1 MKKHQID
8 NLFRDKLEDYR
19 SIPSKDIWLKLQ
31 GNLVSK
37 KNNKQ
42 WLFLRIAAGLSI
54 VALVTYVLIF
64 SVRNDNRNQADSN
77 NISIQSDT
85 NNVTQKSSEES
96 NELAENPN
104 ILKEQ
109 LISNNPE
116 KDQNLTNQQ
125 NTLDHIRQSDI
136 ATEMIK
142 GKGFQLAMD
151 QDLYF
156 TKIMINKVE
165 VPVIDIKQ
173 EAPLLSVKVDNG
185 YKKPSVTITYVIGDL
200 NQETIEE
207 EDPKQSKLK
216 KAWEFAKNVKNGE
229 EKLPNL
235 REIKNEL
242 LAFNKKKNKT
252 QDNNN

>member
-8 NLFRDKLEDYR
+8 NLFHAKLEDYQH
-19 SIPSKDIWLKLQ
+19 IPSKDIWLKLQ
-31 GNLVSK
+31 GNLESK

-42 WLFLRIAAGLSI
+42 WLFLKIAAGLSL
-54 VALVTYVLIF
+54 VALVTYALIF
-64 SVRNDNRNQADSN
+64 TIRNDKRIETNSN
-77 NISIQSDT
+77 NISIQSDI
-85 NNVTQKSSEES
+85 NNVIQKSNQES

-109 LISNNPE
+109 LIFKDPE
-116 KDQNLTNQQ
+116 KDQNLTVHQ
-125 NTLDHIRQSDI
+125 NTLDQIKQSDI
-136 ATEMIK
+136 ATETIK
-142 GKGFQLAMD
+142 AKGLELGMD
-151 QDLYF
+151 HDLYF
-156 TKIMINKVE
+156 SELVINKVE
-165 VPVIDIKQ
+165 VPVIDEQAAI
-173 EAPLLSVKVDNG
+173 LSLTNDETVN
-185 YKKPSVTITYVIGDL
+185 KKPSVTITYVIGDQ

-229 EKLPNL
+229 EKLPNF
-235 REIKNEL
+235 RELKNEL

>member
-19 SIPSKDIWLKLQ
+19 PTPSRDIWLELQ
-31 GNLVSK
+31 GNLESK
-37 KNNKQ
+37 KNNKK
-42 WLFLRIAAGLSI
+42 WLYLRIAAGLSL
-54 VALVTYVLIF
+54 VALITYALIF
-64 SVRNDNRNQADSN
+64 TANNDIRNETN
-77 NISIQSDT
+77 T
-85 NNVTQKSSEES
+85 NNLSVQNEANNAIQKSNEES
-96 NELAENPN
+96 NELAESEN
-104 ILKEQ
+104 IVKKG
-109 LISNNPE
+109 LISNLE

-125 NTLDHIRQSDI
+125 NTPDHIKQSDI

-142 GKGFQLAMD
+142 GRGLELAMD

-156 TKIMINKVE
+156 SEIVINKAE
-165 VPVIDIKQ
+165 VPVIDIEQ
-173 EAPLLSVKVDNG
+173 EATLLSANDEIDD
-185 YKKPSVTITYVIGDL
+185 KKQSVTITYVIGDL
-200 NQETIEE
+200 NPEIIEE

-235 REIKNEL
+235 RELKNEL
-242 LAFNKKKNKT
+242 LAFNKKKTKT